1 MKKTALIMAAMLSA
15 AVSCTKEQIHEEKSD
30 KPEIEAPGESKGSI
44 PMEFTAVSD
53 LTRTSIGE
61 LNGGKRE
68 ISWVKDDEIKIIYN
82 NKSTTAKAETTGAS
96 TIFKANVDEAPA
108 YYAVYPSSAATVAED
123 GSWKV
128 AIPAKQDVSGGF
140 GSAHYAAAVAKD
152 GNLAFR
158 NLCGWLRF
166 TIADQRI
173 KSVLIRGNGEQFLAG
188 NLAVTFDE
196 EGNIASK
203 TVSNGNSRII
213 VNVNGAGE
221 YYVAVLPDVN
231 LENGVGFRFYTSNE
245 IVSENAIETGVFSS
259 KALSVEQGK
268 IVNLGGL
275 DSRIVTDW
283 WISPSG
289 TGEGKSADSP
299 AAGVEFLR
307 AKLAQD
313 VTSDKTR
320 NGLAKGYGCMGI
332 TIHAAAGEY
341 DFAGQE
347 INITWPGHTSSVGT
361 TILGAEGTIFKNTG
375 SSRFFKIGKSVD
387 LKFENITFDGG
398 NAGTE
403 NGGAI
408 WQNDATAILAFKNC
422 AFKNN
427 KANNGG
433 AIYMAGSNMTSESTS
448 FSDNTATT
456 AAGAVG
462 IAGTAE
468 LVSFTDCDFTSNT
481 AGKHGGALQ
490 NWGGEKTRL
499 TVTGGTFS
507 NNKTTDGS
515 VGGGAAITFRGEKPS
530 ITIIDGVVFSGNSA
544 GCQGGAVRVN
554 TVNDISIK
562 NSVISDNKALKGAG
576 LYVGGAASVKIDKTQ
591 ISGNQ
596 SKTYAGGIYVGADA
610 DVFMNACSIF
620 DNSNTTTNPDARWG
634 AAIFVLS
641 EDANKNKIKANI
653 CLNNSSIADHTT
665 AATEKDTNIDM
676 QGGNLVFANS
686 TMIASTKAGML
697 RIHTTALS
705 GTFINSVIVNKNGK
719 SINYN
724 GPEGKL
730 TSKYVL
736 SGIKQNAYNPTAGI
750 DKAGLTYANL
760 GSPVFDAADHIYK
773 WNGTMDVEYPSA
785 PSTDVVGG
793 LIKTANESFYNW
805 LLSVAALDVDQLG
818 NSRSVNRQG
827 AYCGN

>member
-289 TGEGKSADSP
+289 TGDGKSADSP

-347 INITWPGHTSSVGT
+347 INVTWPGHTSSVGT

-427 KANNGG
+427 KATNGG
-433 AIYMAGSNMTSESTS
+433 AVYMAGSNMTAEITS

-490 NWGGEKTRL
+490 NCGGEKTRL
-499 TVTGGTFS
+499 TVTRGTFS

-515 VGGGAAITFRGEKPS
+515 GGGGAAITFRGDKPS

-544 GCQGGAVRVN
+544 GYQGGAVRVN

-562 NSVISDNKALKGAG
+562 NSVISDNKALDGAG

-591 ISGNQ
+591 IRGNQ

-620 DNSNTTTNPDARWG
+620 GNSNTTANAGARWG
-634 AAIFVLS
+634 AAIFVHS
-641 EDANKNKIKANI
+641 VAKANI

-665 AATEKDTNIDM
+665 AATGNDTNIDM

-686 TMIASTKAGML
+686 TMIASTTAGML
-697 RIHTTALS
+697 RIHTSALS

-724 GPEGKL
+724 GPTGKL

-760 GSPVFDAADHIYK
+760 GSPAFDAADHIYK

-785 PSTDVVGG
+785 PTKDVVSG
-793 LIKTANESFYNW
+793 LIETANESFYNW
-805 LLSVAALDVDQLG
+805 LLSVEALDVDQLG
-818 NSRSVNRQG
+818 NSRAVNRQG

>member
-108 YYAVYPSSAATVAED
+108 YYAVYPSSAATVTED

-289 TGEGKSADSP
+289 TGDGKSADSP

-347 INITWPGHTSSVGT
+347 INVTWPGHTSSVGT

-490 NWGGEKTRL
+490 NYGGEKTRL

-530 ITIIDGVVFSGNSA
+530 ITIIDGVTFSGNSA

-562 NSVISDNKALKGAG
+562 NSVISDNKALDGAG

-686 TMIASTKAGML
+686 TMIASTTAGML
-697 RIHTTALS
+697 RIHTSALS

-736 SGIKQNAYNPTAGI
+736 SGIKQNKYNPTAGI

-760 GSPVFDAADHIYK
+760 GSPAFDAADHVYK

-785 PSTDVVGG
+785 PTTDVVNG
-793 LIKTANESFYNW
+793 LIETANKSFYDW

-818 NSRSVNRQG
+818 NSRAVNRQG

>member
-166 TIADQRI
+166 TIADPSI

-289 TGEGKSADSP
+289 TGDGKSADSP

-347 INITWPGHTSSVGT
+347 INVTWPGHTSSVGT

-490 NWGGEKTRL
+490 NYGGEKTRL

-530 ITIIDGVVFSGNSA
+530 ITIIDGVTFSGNSA

-562 NSVISDNKALKGAG
+562 NSVISDNKALDGAG

-686 TMIASTKAGML
+686 TMIASTTAGML
-697 RIHTTALS
+697 RIHTSALS

-736 SGIKQNAYNPTAGI
+736 SGIKQNKYNPTAGI

-760 GSPVFDAADHIYK
+760 GSPAFDAADHVYK
-773 WNGTMDVEYPSA
+773 WNGTMNVEYPSA
-785 PSTDVVGG
+785 PTTDVVNG
-793 LIKTANESFYNW
+793 LIETANKSFYDW

-818 NSRSVNRQG
+818 NSRAVNRQG

>member
-158 NLCGWLRF
+158 NICGWLRF
-166 TIADQRI
+166 TIADPSI

-289 TGEGKSADSP
+289 TGDGKSADSP

-490 NWGGEKTRL
+490 NYGGEKTRL

-530 ITIIDGVVFSGNSA
+530 ITIIDGVTFSGNSA

-562 NSVISDNKALKGAG
+562 NSVISDNKALDGAG

-686 TMIASTKAGML
+686 TMIASTTAGML
-697 RIHTTALS
+697 RIHTSALS

-736 SGIKQNAYNPTAGI
+736 SGIKQNKYNPTAGI

-760 GSPVFDAADHIYK
+760 GSPAFDAADHVYK
-773 WNGTMDVEYPSA
+773 WNGTMNVEYPSA
-785 PSTDVVGG
+785 PTTDVVSG
-793 LIKTANESFYNW
+793 LIETANKSFYDW

-818 NSRSVNRQG
+818 NSRAVNRQG

>member
-1 MKKTALIMAAMLSA
+1 MKKTALIMAAILSA

-289 TGEGKSADSP
+289 TGDGKSADSP

-347 INITWPGHTSSVGT
+347 INVTWPGHTSSVGT

-427 KANNGG
+427 KATNGG
-433 AIYMAGSNMTSESTS
+433 AVYMAGSNMTAEITS

-490 NWGGEKTRL
+490 NCGGEKTRL
-499 TVTGGTFS
+499 TVTRGTFS

-515 VGGGAAITFRGEKPS
+515 GGGGAAITFRGDKPS

-544 GCQGGAVRVN
+544 GYQGGAVRVN

-562 NSVISDNKALKGAG
+562 NSVISDNKALDGAG

-591 ISGNQ
+591 IRGNQ

-620 DNSNTTTNPDARWG
+620 GNSNTTANAGARWG
-634 AAIFVLS
+634 AAIFVHS
-641 EDANKNKIKANI
+641 VAKANI

-665 AATEKDTNIDM
+665 AATGNDTNIDM

-686 TMIASTKAGML
+686 TMIASTTAGML
-697 RIHTTALS
+697 RIHTSALS

-724 GPEGKL
+724 GPTGKL

-760 GSPVFDAADHIYK
+760 GSPAFDAADHIYK

-785 PSTDVVGG
+785 PTKDVVSG
-793 LIKTANESFYNW
+793 LIETANESFYNW
-805 LLSVAALDVDQLG
+805 LLSVEALDVDQLG
-818 NSRSVNRQG
+818 NSRAVNRQG

>member
-108 YYAVYPSSAATVAED
+108 YYAVYPSSAATVTED

-289 TGEGKSADSP
+289 TGDGKSADSP

-398 NAGTE
+398 NAGNE

-408 WQNDATAILAFKNC
+408 WQNDGTAILAFKNC

-427 KANNGG
+427 NANNGG
-433 AIYMAGSNMTSESTS
+433 AIYMAGSNMTAENTS

-490 NWGGEKTRL
+490 NHGGEKTRL

-562 NSVISDNKALKGAG
+562 NSVISDNKALDGAG

-705 GTFINSVIVNKNGK
+705 GTFINSVIVNKNGN

-724 GPEGKL
+724 GPTGKL

-736 SGIKQNAYNPTAGI
+736 SGNKQNAYNPTADI

-760 GSPVFDAADHIYK
+760 GSPAFDAADHVYK

-785 PSTDVVGG
+785 PTKDVVGG
-793 LIKTANESFYNW
+793 LIKTANESFYDW
-805 LLSVAALDVDQLG
+805 LLSVEALDVDQLG
-818 NSRSVNRQG
+818 NSRAVNRQG

>member
-158 NLCGWLRF
+158 NICGWLRF
-166 TIADQRI
+166 TIADPSI

-289 TGEGKSADSP
+289 TGDGKSADSP

-347 INITWPGHTSSVGT
+347 INVTWPGHTSSVGT

-490 NWGGEKTRL
+490 NYGGEKTRL

-530 ITIIDGVVFSGNSA
+530 ITIIDGVTFSGNSA

-562 NSVISDNKALKGAG
+562 NSVISDNKALDGAG

-686 TMIASTKAGML
+686 TMIASTTAGML
-697 RIHTTALS
+697 RIHTSALS

-736 SGIKQNAYNPTAGI
+736 SGIKQNKYNPTAGI

-773 WNGTMDVEYPSA
+773 WNGTMNVEYPSA
-785 PSTDVVGG
+785 PTTDVVNG
-793 LIKTANESFYNW
+793 LIETANKSFYDW

-818 NSRSVNRQG
+818 NSRAVNRQG

>member
-166 TIADQRI
+166 TITDQRI

-289 TGEGKSADSP
+289 TGDGKSADSP

-427 KANNGG
+427 NATNGG
-433 AIYMAGSNMTSESTS
+433 AIYMAGSNMTAENTS
-448 FSDNTATT
+448 FSDNTATI

-481 AGKHGGALQ
+481 AEKHGGALQ
-490 NWGGEKTRL
+490 NCGGEKTRL
-499 TVTGGTFS
+499 TVTRGAFS
-507 NNKTTDGS
+507 SNKTTNGT
-515 VGGGAAITFRGEKPS
+515 GGGGGAITFRGDKPS
-530 ITIIDGVVFSGNSA
+530 ITIIDGVTFSGNSA

-554 TVNDISIK
+554 TVNDISIM
-562 NSVISDNKALKGAG
+562 NSVISGNKALDGAG

-620 DNSNTTTNPDARWG
+620 GNSNTTTTAGARWG

-641 EDANKNKIKANI
+641 ENANKNKIKANI

-665 AATEKDTNIDM
+665 AATGNDTNIDM

-686 TMIASTKAGML
+686 TMIASTTAGML

-724 GPEGKL
+724 GPTGKL

-785 PSTDVVGG
+785 PTKDVVGG
-793 LIKTANESFYNW
+793 LVKTANESFYNW

>member
-108 YYAVYPSSAATVAED
+108 YYAVYPSSAATVTED

-289 TGEGKSADSP
+289 TGDGKSADSP

-490 NWGGEKTRL
+490 NHGGEKTRL
-499 TVTGGTFS
+499 TVTRGTFS

-515 VGGGAAITFRGEKPS
+515 VGGGAAITFRGDKPS

-562 NSVISDNKALKGAG
+562 NSVISDNKALDGAG

-760 GSPVFDAADHIYK
+760 GSPAFDAADHVYK

-785 PSTDVVGG
+785 PTTDVVSG

-805 LLSVAALDVDQLG
+805 LLSVEALDVDQLG

>member
-108 YYAVYPSSAATVAED
+108 YYAVYPSSAATVTED

-289 TGEGKSADSP
+289 TGDGKSADSP

-490 NWGGEKTRL
+490 NYGGEKTRL

-530 ITIIDGVVFSGNSA
+530 ITIIDGVTFSGNSA

-562 NSVISDNKALKGAG
+562 NSVISDNKALNGAG

-620 DNSNTTTNPDARWG
+620 DNSNTTTTAGVRWG
-634 AAIFVLS
+634 AAIFVQS
-641 EDANKNKIKANI
+641 SVKANI

-665 AATEKDTNIDM
+665 AETGNDTNIDM

-686 TMIASTKAGML
+686 TMIASTTAGML
-697 RIHTTALS
+697 RIHTSALS

-736 SGIKQNAYNPTAGI
+736 SGIKQNKYNPTAGI

-760 GSPVFDAADHIYK
+760 GSPAFDAADHVYK
-773 WNGTMDVEYPSA
+773 WNGTMNVEYPSA
-785 PSTDVVGG
+785 PTTDVVNG
-793 LIKTANESFYNW
+793 LIETANKSFYDW

-818 NSRSVNRQG
+818 NSRAVNRQG

>member
-1 MKKTALIMAAMLSA
+1 MKKTALIMAAMLYA

-30 KPEIEAPGESKGSI
+30 KPEIEAPGESEGTI

-53 LTRTSIGE
+53 LTKTSIGE

-96 TIFKANVDEAPA
+96 TIFKANVDKAPA

-158 NLCGWLRF
+158 NLCGWLKF

-289 TGEGKSADSP
+289 TGDGKSADSP

-408 WQNDATAILAFKNC
+408 LQNDATAILAFKNC
-422 AFKNN
+422 AFNNN
-427 KANNGG
+427 KATNGG
-433 AIYMAGSNMTSESTS
+433 AVYMAGSNMTAENTS

-490 NWGGEKTRL
+490 NCGGEKTRL
-499 TVTGGTFS
+499 TVTRGTFS
-507 NNKTTDGS
+507 SNKTTDGS
-515 VGGGAAITFRGEKPS
+515 GGGGGAITFRGDKPS

-554 TVNDISIK
+554 TVNDISIM
-562 NSVISDNKALKGAG
+562 NSVISGNKALDGAG

-620 DNSNTTTNPDARWG
+620 GNSNTTTTAGARWG
-634 AAIFVLS
+634 AAIFVKS
-641 EDANKNKIKANI
+641 AVKANI

-665 AATEKDTNIDM
+665 AATGSDTNIDM

-686 TMIASTKAGML
+686 TMIASTTAGML
-697 RIHTTALS
+697 RIHNTALS
-705 GTFINSVIVNKNGK
+705 GTFINSVIVNKEGK

-724 GPEGKL
+724 GPTGKL

-750 DKAGLTYANL
+750 DKDGLTYANL

-785 PSTDVVGG
+785 PTTDVVSG

-818 NSRSVNRQG
+818 NSRAVNRQG

>member
-96 TIFKANVDEAPA
+96 TIFKANVDEASA

-140 GSAHYAAAVAKD
+140 GFAHYAAAVAKD

-259 KALSVEQGK
+259 KALSVAQGK

-289 TGEGKSADSP
+289 TGDGKSADSP

-347 INITWPGHTSSVGT
+347 INVTWPGHTSSVGT

-398 NAGTE
+398 NAGNE

-408 WQNDATAILAFKNC
+408 WQNDGTAILTFKNC

-427 KANNGG
+427 NATNGG
-433 AIYMAGSNMTSESTS
+433 AVYMAGSNMTAENTS

-490 NWGGEKTRL
+490 NCGGEKTRL
-499 TVTGGTFS
+499 TVTRGTFS
-507 NNKTTDGS
+507 SNKTTDGS
-515 VGGGAAITFRGEKPS
+515 GGGGAAITFRGDKPS

-562 NSVISDNKALKGAG
+562 NSVISDNKALDGAG

-591 ISGNQ
+591 IRGNQ

-620 DNSNTTTNPDARWG
+620 DNSNTTTTAGARWG
-634 AAIFVLS
+634 AAIFVHS
-641 EDANKNKIKANI
+641 VAKANI
-653 CLNNSSIADHTT
+653 CLNNSSIADHIT
-665 AATEKDTNIDM
+665 AATGSDTNIDM

-686 TMIASTKAGML
+686 TMIASTTAGML

-705 GTFINSVIVNKNGK
+705 GTFINSVIVNKDGK

-724 GPEGKL
+724 GPTGKL

-736 SGIKQNAYNPTAGI
+736 SGIKQNAYNPTADI

-760 GSPVFDAADHIYK
+760 GSPAFDAADHVYK

-785 PSTDVVGG
+785 PTTDVVGG
-793 LIKTANESFYNW
+793 LIETANKSFYDW

-818 NSRSVNRQG
+818 NSRAVNRQG

>member
-108 YYAVYPSSAATVAED
+108 YYAVYPSSAATVTED

-158 NLCGWLRF
+158 NICGWLRF
-166 TIADQRI
+166 TIADPSI

-289 TGEGKSADSP
+289 TGDGKSADSP

-347 INITWPGHTSSVGT
+347 INVTWPGHTSSVGT

-490 NWGGEKTRL
+490 NYGGEKTRL

-507 NNKTTDGS
+507 NNKTTNGS

-530 ITIIDGVVFSGNSA
+530 ITIIDGVTFSGNSA

-562 NSVISDNKALKGAG
+562 NSVISDNKALDGAG

-620 DNSNTTTNPDARWG
+620 DNSNTTTTAGVRWG
-634 AAIFVLS
+634 AAIFVQS
-641 EDANKNKIKANI
+641 SVKANI

-665 AATEKDTNIDM
+665 AETGNDTNIDM

-686 TMIASTKAGML
+686 TMIASTTAGML
-697 RIHTTALS
+697 RIHTSALS

-793 LIKTANESFYNW
+793 LIRTANESFYNW

-818 NSRSVNRQG
+818 NSRAVNRQG

>member
-158 NLCGWLRF
+158 NICGWLRF
-166 TIADQRI
+166 TIADPSI

-259 KALSVEQGK
+259 KALSVERGK

-289 TGEGKSADSP
+289 TGDGKSADSP

-347 INITWPGHTSSVGT
+347 INVTWPGHTSSVGT

-427 KANNGG
+427 NATNGG
-433 AIYMAGSNMTSESTS
+433 AIYMAGSNMTAENTS

-481 AGKHGGALQ
+481 AEKHGGALQ
-490 NWGGEKTRL
+490 NCGGEKTRL
-499 TVTGGTFS
+499 TVTRGAFS
-507 NNKTTDGS
+507 SNKTTNGT
-515 VGGGAAITFRGEKPS
+515 GGGGGAITFRGDKPS
-530 ITIIDGVVFSGNSA
+530 ITIIDGVTFSGNSA

-554 TVNDISIK
+554 TVNDISIM
-562 NSVISDNKALKGAG
+562 NSVISGNKALGGAG

-596 SKTYAGGIYVGADA
+596 SKTYAGGIYVDA

-620 DNSNTTTNPDARWG
+620 DNSNTTTTPGVRWG
-634 AAIFVLS
+634 AAIFVQS
-641 EDANKNKIKANI
+641 GVKANI

-686 TMIASTKAGML
+686 TMIASTTAGML
-697 RIHTTALS
+697 RIHTSALS

-736 SGIKQNAYNPTAGI
+736 SGIKQNKYNPTAGI

-760 GSPVFDAADHIYK
+760 GSPAFDAADHVYK
-773 WNGTMDVEYPSA
+773 WNGTMNVEYPSA
-785 PSTDVVGG
+785 PTTDVVNG
-793 LIKTANESFYNW
+793 LIETANKSFYDW

-818 NSRSVNRQG
+818 NSRAVNRQG

>member
-96 TIFKANVDEAPA
+96 TIFKANVDEASA

-259 KALSVEQGK
+259 KALSVAQGK

-289 TGEGKSADSP
+289 TGDGKSADSP

-320 NGLAKGYGCMGI
+320 KGLAKGYGCMGI

-403 NGGAI
+403 DGGAI

-427 KANNGG
+427 NATNGG
-433 AIYMAGSNMTSESTS
+433 AIYMAGSNMTAENTS

-490 NWGGEKTRL
+490 NCGGGKTRL
-499 TVTGGTFS
+499 TVTRGAFS
-507 NNKTTDGS
+507 SNKTTNGT
-515 VGGGAAITFRGEKPS
+515 GGGGGAITFRGEKPS

-760 GSPVFDAADHIYK
+760 GSPAFDAADHIYK

-793 LIKTANESFYNW
+793 LIRTANESFYDW

-818 NSRSVNRQG
+818 NSRAVNRQG

>member
-53 LTRTSIGE
+53 LTRTSIGD
-61 LNGGKRE
+61 LNGGMRE

-96 TIFKANVDEAPA
+96 TIFKANVDKASA

-289 TGEGKSADSP
+289 TGDGKSADSP

-320 NGLAKGYGCMGI
+320 KGLAKGYGCMGI

-433 AIYMAGSNMTSESTS
+433 AIYMAGSNMTSENTS

-481 AGKHGGALQ
+481 AEKHGGALQ
-490 NWGGEKTRL
+490 NCGGEKTRL
-499 TVTGGTFS
+499 TVTRGAFS
-507 NNKTTDGS
+507 SNKTTNGT
-515 VGGGAAITFRGEKPS
+515 GGGGGAITFRGDKPS
-530 ITIIDGVVFSGNSA
+530 ITIIDGVTFSGNSA
-544 GCQGGAVRVN
+544 GFQGGAVRVN
-554 TVNDISIK
+554 TVNDISIM
-562 NSVISDNKALKGAG
+562 NSVISDNKALDGAG

-620 DNSNTTTNPDARWG
+620 GNSNTTTTAGARWG

-641 EDANKNKIKANI
+641 ENANKNKIKANI

-665 AATEKDTNIDM
+665 AETGNDTNIDM

-686 TMIASTKAGML
+686 TMIASTTAGML
-697 RIHTTALS
+697 RIHTNALS

-724 GPEGKL
+724 GPTGKL

>member
-289 TGEGKSADSP
+289 TGDGKSADSP

-347 INITWPGHTSSVGT
+347 INVTWPGHTSSVGT

-408 WQNDATAILAFKNC
+408 WQNDTTAILAFKNC

-427 KANNGG
+427 KATTGG
-433 AIYMAGSNMTSESTS
+433 AVYMAGKNMTAENTS

-490 NWGGEKTRL
+490 NYGGEKTRL
-499 TVTGGTFS
+499 TVTRGTFS
-507 NNKTTDGS
+507 SNKTTDGS
-515 VGGGAAITFRGEKPS
+515 VGGGAAITFRGDKPS

-620 DNSNTTTNPDARWG
+620 GNSNTTTTAKLRWG
-634 AAIFVLS
+634 AAIFVQS
-641 EDANKNKIKANI
+641 VAKANI

-665 AATEKDTNIDM
+665 AAAGSDTNIDM

-686 TMIASTKAGML
+686 TMIASTTAGML
-697 RIHTTALS
+697 RIHDTALS

-760 GSPVFDAADHIYK
+760 GSPAFDAADHVYK

-785 PSTDVVGG
+785 PTTDVVGG

-805 LLSVAALDVDQLG
+805 LLSVEALDVDQLG
-818 NSRSVNRQG
+818 NSRAVNRQG

>member
-108 YYAVYPSSAATVAED
+108 YYAVYPSSAATVTED

-289 TGEGKSADSP
+289 TGDGKSADSP

-481 AGKHGGALQ
+481 AEKHGGALQ
-490 NWGGEKTRL
+490 NCGGEKTRL
-499 TVTGGTFS
+499 TVTRGAFS
-507 NNKTTDGS
+507 SNKTTNGT
-515 VGGGAAITFRGEKPS
+515 GGGGGAITFRGDKPS
-530 ITIIDGVVFSGNSA
+530 ITIIDGVTFSGNSA

-562 NSVISDNKALKGAG
+562 NSVISDNKALDGAG

-620 DNSNTTTNPDARWG
+620 DNSNTTTTAGVRWG
-634 AAIFVLS
+634 AAIFVQS
-641 EDANKNKIKANI
+641 SVKANI

-665 AATEKDTNIDM
+665 AETGNDTNIDM

-686 TMIASTKAGML
+686 TMIASTTAGML
-697 RIHTTALS
+697 RIHTSALS

-736 SGIKQNAYNPTAGI
+736 SGIKQNKYNPTAGI

-760 GSPVFDAADHIYK
+760 GSPAFDAADHVYK
-773 WNGTMDVEYPSA
+773 WNGTMNVEYPSA
-785 PSTDVVGG
+785 PTTDVVNG
-793 LIKTANESFYNW
+793 LIETANKSFYDW

-818 NSRSVNRQG
+818 NSRAVNRQG

>member
-166 TIADQRI
+166 TITDQRI

-289 TGEGKSADSP
+289 TGDGKSADSP

-427 KANNGG
+427 NATNGG
-433 AIYMAGSNMTSESTS
+433 AIYMAGSNMTAENTS
-448 FSDNTATT
+448 FSGNTATI

-481 AGKHGGALQ
+481 AEKHGGALQ
-490 NWGGEKTRL
+490 NCGGEKTRL
-499 TVTGGTFS
+499 TVTRGAFS
-507 NNKTTDGS
+507 SNKTTNGT
-515 VGGGAAITFRGEKPS
+515 GGGGGAITFRGDKPS
-530 ITIIDGVVFSGNSA
+530 ITIIDGVTFSGNSA
-544 GCQGGAVRVN
+544 GFQGGAVRVN
-554 TVNDISIK
+554 TVNDISIM
-562 NSVISDNKALKGAG
+562 NSV
-576 LYVGGAASVKIDKTQ
+576 

-620 DNSNTTTNPDARWG
+620 DNSNTTTTPGVRWG
-634 AAIFVLS
+634 AAIFVQS
-641 EDANKNKIKANI
+641 GVKANI

-665 AATEKDTNIDM
+665 AATGNDTNIDM

-686 TMIASTKAGML
+686 TMIASTTAGML

-705 GTFINSVIVNKNGK
+705 GTFINSVIVNKNGR

-724 GPEGKL
+724 GPTGKL

-793 LIKTANESFYNW
+793 LIRTANESFYNW

>member
-82 NKSTTAKAETTGAS
+82 NKSTTAKAERTGAS

-166 TIADQRI
+166 TIADPSI

-289 TGEGKSADSP
+289 TGDGKSADSP

-347 INITWPGHTSSVGT
+347 INVTWPGHTSSVGT

-490 NWGGEKTRL
+490 NYGGEKTRL

-515 VGGGAAITFRGEKPS
+515 VGGGAAITFRGDKPS

-562 NSVISDNKALKGAG
+562 NSVISDNKALDGAG

-686 TMIASTKAGML
+686 TMIASTTAGML

-736 SGIKQNAYNPTAGI
+736 SGIKQNKYNPTAGI

-760 GSPVFDAADHIYK
+760 GSPAFDAADHVYK
-773 WNGTMDVEYPSA
+773 WNGTMNVEYPSA
-785 PSTDVVGG
+785 PTTDVVNG
-793 LIKTANESFYNW
+793 LIETANKSFYDW

-818 NSRSVNRQG
+818 NSRAVNRQG

>member
-158 NLCGWLRF
+158 NICGWLRF
-166 TIADQRI
+166 TIADPSI

-289 TGEGKSADSP
+289 TGDGKSADSP

-347 INITWPGHTSSVGT
+347 INVTWPGHTSSVGT

-427 KANNGG
+427 NANNGG
-433 AIYMAGSNMTSESTS
+433 AIYMAGSNMTAENTS

-490 NWGGEKTRL
+490 NHGGEKTRL

-530 ITIIDGVVFSGNSA
+530 ITIIDGVTFSGNSA

-554 TVNDISIK
+554 TVNDISIM
-562 NSVISDNKALKGAG
+562 NSVISGNKALDGAG

-620 DNSNTTTNPDARWG
+620 DNSNTTTTPGVRWG
-634 AAIFVLS
+634 AAIFVQS
-641 EDANKNKIKANI
+641 VVKANI

-665 AATEKDTNIDM
+665 AATGNDTNIDM

-686 TMIASTKAGML
+686 TMIASTTAGML
-697 RIHTTALS
+697 RIHTSALS

-736 SGIKQNAYNPTAGI
+736 SGIKQNKYNPTAGI

-760 GSPVFDAADHIYK
+760 GSPAFDAADHIYK
-773 WNGTMDVEYPSA
+773 WNGTMNVEYPSA
-785 PSTDVVGG
+785 PTTDVVNG
-793 LIKTANESFYNW
+793 LIETANKSFYDW

-818 NSRSVNRQG
+818 NSRAVNRQG

>member
-128 AIPAKQDVSGGF
+128 AIPAKQDVRGGF

-289 TGEGKSADSP
+289 TGDGKSADSP

-347 INITWPGHTSSVGT
+347 INVTWPGHTSSVGT

-427 KANNGG
+427 KATNGG
-433 AIYMAGSNMTSESTS
+433 AVYMAGSNMTAEITS

-490 NWGGEKTRL
+490 NCGGEKTRL
-499 TVTGGTFS
+499 TVTRGTFS

-515 VGGGAAITFRGEKPS
+515 GGGGAAITFRGDKPS

-544 GCQGGAVRVN
+544 GYQGGAVRVN

-562 NSVISDNKALKGAG
+562 NSVISDNKALDGAG

-591 ISGNQ
+591 IRGNQ

-620 DNSNTTTNPDARWG
+620 GNSNTTANAGARWG
-634 AAIFVLS
+634 AAIFVHS
-641 EDANKNKIKANI
+641 VAKANI

-665 AATEKDTNIDM
+665 AATGNDTNIDM

-686 TMIASTKAGML
+686 TMIASTTAGML
-697 RIHTTALS
+697 RIHTSALS

-724 GPEGKL
+724 GPTGKL

-760 GSPVFDAADHIYK
+760 GSPAFDAADHIYK

-785 PSTDVVGG
+785 PTKDVVSG
-793 LIKTANESFYNW
+793 LIETANESFYNW
-805 LLSVAALDVDQLG
+805 LLSVEALDVDQLG
-818 NSRSVNRQG
+818 NSRAVNRQG

>member
-30 KPEIEAPGESKGSI
+30 KPEIEAPGESEGSI

-289 TGEGKSADSP
+289 TGDGKSADSP

-347 INITWPGHTSSVGT
+347 INVTWPGHTSSVGT

-408 WQNDATAILAFKNC
+408 WQNDTTAILAFKNC

-427 KANNGG
+427 KATTGG
-433 AIYMAGSNMTSESTS
+433 AVYMAGKNMTAENTS

-490 NWGGEKTRL
+490 NYGGEKTRL

-507 NNKTTDGS
+507 SNKTTDGS
-515 VGGGAAITFRGEKPS
+515 VGGGAAITFRGDKPS

-620 DNSNTTTNPDARWG
+620 GNSNTTTTAKLRWG
-634 AAIFVLS
+634 AAIFVQS
-641 EDANKNKIKANI
+641 VAKANI

-665 AATEKDTNIDM
+665 AAAGSDTNIDM

-686 TMIASTKAGML
+686 TMIASTTAGML
-697 RIHTTALS
+697 RIHDTALS

-760 GSPVFDAADHIYK
+760 GSPAFDAADHIYK
-773 WNGTMDVEYPSA
+773 WNGTMNVEYPSA
-785 PSTDVVGG
+785 PTTDVVSG
-793 LIKTANESFYNW
+793 LIETANKSFYDW
-805 LLSVAALDVDQLG
+805 LLSVEALDVDQLG
-818 NSRSVNRQG
+818 NSRAVNRQG

>member
-166 TIADQRI
+166 TIADPSI

-289 TGEGKSADSP
+289 TGDGKSADSP

-490 NWGGEKTRL
+490 NHGGEKTRL
-499 TVTGGTFS
+499 TVTRGTFS

-515 VGGGAAITFRGEKPS
+515 VGGGAAITFRGDKPS

-562 NSVISDNKALKGAG
+562 NSVISDNKALDGAG

-760 GSPVFDAADHIYK
+760 GSPAFDAADHVYK

-785 PSTDVVGG
+785 PTTDVVSG
-793 LIKTANESFYNW
+793 LIETANESFYNW
-805 LLSVAALDVDQLG
+805 LLSVEALDVDQLG

>member
-15 AVSCTKEQIHEEKSD
+15 AVSCTKVQIHEEKSD

-289 TGEGKSADSP
+289 TGDGKSADSP

-332 TIHAAAGEY
+332 TIHATAGEY

-347 INITWPGHTSSVGT
+347 INVTWPGHTSSVGT

-427 KANNGG
+427 NATNGG
-433 AIYMAGSNMTSESTS
+433 AVYMAGSNMTAENTS

-481 AGKHGGALQ
+481 AGQHGGALQ
-490 NWGGEKTRL
+490 NHGGEKTRL
-499 TVTGGTFS
+499 TVTRGAFS
-507 NNKTTDGS
+507 SNKTTDGS
-515 VGGGAAITFRGEKPS
+515 VGGGGAITFRGDKPS

-544 GCQGGAVRVN
+544 GRQGGAVRVN
-554 TVNDISIK
+554 TVNDISIM
-562 NSVISDNKALKGAG
+562 NSVISGNKALDGAG

-620 DNSNTTTNPDARWG
+620 DNSNTTTTAGARWG
-634 AAIFVLS
+634 AAIFVHS
-641 EDANKNKIKANI
+641 VAKANI
-653 CLNNSSIADHTT
+653 CLNNSSIADHIT
-665 AATEKDTNIDM
+665 AATGSDTNIDM

-686 TMIASTKAGML
+686 TMIASTTAGML

-724 GPEGKL
+724 GPTGKL

-736 SGIKQNAYNPTAGI
+736 SGIKQNAYNPTADI

-760 GSPVFDAADHIYK
+760 GSPAFDAADHVYK

-785 PSTDVVGG
+785 PTTDVVGG
-793 LIKTANESFYNW
+793 LIETANKSFYDW
-805 LLSVAALDVDQLG
+805 LLSVAALDVDQLD
-818 NSRSVNRQG
+818 NSRAVNRQG

>member
-158 NLCGWLRF
+158 NICGWLRF
-166 TIADQRI
+166 TIADPSI

-289 TGEGKSADSP
+289 TGDGKSADSP

-347 INITWPGHTSSVGT
+347 INVTWPGHTSSVGT

-490 NWGGEKTRL
+490 NYGGEKTRL

-530 ITIIDGVVFSGNSA
+530 ITIIDGVTFSGNSA

-562 NSVISDNKALKGAG
+562 NSVISDNKALDGAG

-620 DNSNTTTNPDARWG
+620 DNSNTTTTAGVRWG
-634 AAIFVLS
+634 AAIFVQS
-641 EDANKNKIKANI
+641 SVKANI

-665 AATEKDTNIDM
+665 AETGNDTNIDM

-686 TMIASTKAGML
+686 TMIASTTAGML
-697 RIHTTALS
+697 RIHTSALS

-736 SGIKQNAYNPTAGI
+736 SGIKQNKYNPTAGI

-760 GSPVFDAADHIYK
+760 GSPAFDAADHVYK
-773 WNGTMDVEYPSA
+773 WNGTMNVEYPSA
-785 PSTDVVGG
+785 PTTDVVNG
-793 LIKTANESFYNW
+793 LIETANKSFYDW

-818 NSRSVNRQG
+818 NSRAVNRQG

>member
-375 SSRFFKIGKSVD
+375 SSRFFKIGESVD

-490 NWGGEKTRL
+490 NCGGEKTRL

-507 NNKTTDGS
+507 SNKTTDGS
-515 VGGGAAITFRGEKPS
+515 GGGGAAITFRGDKPS

-562 NSVISDNKALKGAG
+562 NSVISDNKALDGAG

-591 ISGNQ
+591 IRGNQ

-620 DNSNTTTNPDARWG
+620 GNSNTTATAGARWG
-634 AAIFVLS
+634 AAIFVHS
-641 EDANKNKIKANI
+641 VAKANI
-653 CLNNSSIADHTT
+653 CLNNSSIADHIT
-665 AATEKDTNIDM
+665 AATGSDTNIDM

-686 TMIASTKAGML
+686 TMIASTTAGML

-705 GTFINSVIVNKNGK
+705 GTFINSVIVNKDGK

-724 GPEGKL
+724 GPTGKL

-736 SGIKQNAYNPTAGI
+736 SGIKQNAYNPTADI

-760 GSPVFDAADHIYK
+760 GSPAFDAADHVYK

-785 PSTDVVGG
+785 PTTDVVGG
-793 LIKTANESFYNW
+793 LIETANKSFYDW

-818 NSRSVNRQG
+818 NSRAVNRQG

>member
-158 NLCGWLRF
+158 NICGWLRF
-166 TIADQRI
+166 TIADPSI

-289 TGEGKSADSP
+289 TGDGKSADSP

-347 INITWPGHTSSVGT
+347 INVTWPGHTSSVGT

-490 NWGGEKTRL
+490 NYGGEKTRL

-530 ITIIDGVVFSGNSA
+530 ITIIDGVTFSGNSA

-562 NSVISDNKALKGAG
+562 NSVISDNKALDGAG

-620 DNSNTTTNPDARWG
+620 DNSNTTTTAGVRWG
-634 AAIFVLS
+634 AAIFVQS
-641 EDANKNKIKANI
+641 SVKANI

-665 AATEKDTNIDM
+665 AETGKDTNIDM

-686 TMIASTKAGML
+686 TMIASTTAGML
-697 RIHTTALS
+697 RIHTSALS

-736 SGIKQNAYNPTAGI
+736 SGIKQNKYNPTAGI

-760 GSPVFDAADHIYK
+760 GSPAFDAADHIYK
-773 WNGTMDVEYPSA
+773 WNGTMNVEYPSA
-785 PSTDVVGG
+785 PTTDVVNG
-793 LIKTANESFYNW
+793 LIETANKSFYDW

-818 NSRSVNRQG
+818 NSRAVNRQG

>member
-53 LTRTSIGE
+53 LTRTSIGD
-61 LNGGKRE
+61 LNGGMRE

-289 TGEGKSADSP
+289 TGDGKSADSP

-320 NGLAKGYGCMGI
+320 KGLAKGYGCMGI

-433 AIYMAGSNMTSESTS
+433 AIYMAGSNMTSENTS

-481 AGKHGGALQ
+481 AEKHGGALQ
-490 NWGGEKTRL
+490 NCGGEKTRL
-499 TVTGGTFS
+499 TVTRGAFS
-507 NNKTTDGS
+507 SNKTTNGT
-515 VGGGAAITFRGEKPS
+515 GGGGGAITFRGDKPS
-530 ITIIDGVVFSGNSA
+530 ITIIDGVTFSGNSA
-544 GCQGGAVRVN
+544 GFQGGAVRVN
-554 TVNDISIK
+554 TVNDISIM
-562 NSVISDNKALKGAG
+562 NSVISDNKALDGAG
-576 LYVGGAASVKIDKTQ
+576 LHVGGAASVKIDKTQ

-620 DNSNTTTNPDARWG
+620 GNSNTTTTAGARWG

-641 EDANKNKIKANI
+641 ENANKNKIKANI

-665 AATEKDTNIDM
+665 AETGNDTNIDM

-686 TMIASTKAGML
+686 TMIASTTAGML
-697 RIHTTALS
+697 RIHTNALS

-724 GPEGKL
+724 GPTGKL

-793 LIKTANESFYNW
+793 LIRTANESFYNW

>member
-128 AIPAKQDVSGGF
+128 TIPAKQDVSGGF

-158 NLCGWLRF
+158 NICGWLRF
-166 TIADQRI
+166 TIADPSI

-289 TGEGKSADSP
+289 TGDGKSADSP

-433 AIYMAGSNMTSESTS
+433 AVYMAGSHMTSESTS

-490 NWGGEKTRL
+490 NYGGEKTRL

-530 ITIIDGVVFSGNSA
+530 ITIIDGVTFSGNSA

-562 NSVISDNKALKGAG
+562 NSVISDNKALYGAG

-620 DNSNTTTNPDARWG
+620 DNSNTTTTAEVRWG
-634 AAIFVLS
+634 AAIFV
-641 EDANKNKIKANI
+641 KPGVKANI

-665 AATEKDTNIDM
+665 AETGNDTNIDM

-686 TMIASTKAGML
+686 TMIASTTAGML
-697 RIHTTALS
+697 RIHTSALS

-736 SGIKQNAYNPTAGI
+736 SGIKQNKYNPTAGI

-760 GSPVFDAADHIYK
+760 GSPAFDAADHVYK
-773 WNGTMDVEYPSA
+773 WNGTMNVEYPSA
-785 PSTDVVGG
+785 PTTDVVNG
-793 LIKTANESFYNW
+793 LIETANKSFYDW

-818 NSRSVNRQG
+818 NSRAVNRQG

>member
-1 MKKTALIMAAMLSA
+1 MAAMLSA
-15 AVSCTKEQIHEEKSD
+15 AISCTKEQIHDEESD
-30 KPEIEAPGESKGSI
+30 KPEIEVPGESEGSI
-44 PMEFTAVSD
+44 LMEFTAVSD
-53 LTRTSIGE
+53 LTRTAIGE
-61 LNGGKRE
+61 LDGGKRE

-96 TIFKANVDEAPA
+96 TIFKANVDEASA

-123 GSWKV
+123 GTWKV

-140 GSAHYAAAVAKD
+140 GSAHYAAAVAKN
-152 GNLAFR
+152 GHLAFR

-166 TIADQRI
+166 TITDPTI

-196 EGNIASK
+196 DGNIDSK
-203 TVSNGNSRII
+203 TVSNGNSRVI

-231 LENGVGFRFYTSNE
+231 LENGVGFRFYTSND

-259 KALSVEQGK
+259 KALSVAQGK
-268 IVNLGGL
+268 IVNLGDL

-289 TGEGKSADSP
+289 AGDGKSAESP

-313 VTSDKTR
+313 VTSDKTK

-341 DFAGQE
+341 DFGGQE
-347 INITWPGHTSSVGT
+347 INITWPEHTSSVGT
-361 TILGAEGTIFKNTG
+361 TILGEEGTVFKNSG

-387 LKFENITFDGG
+387 LKFENVTFDGG
-398 NAGTE
+398 DAGTG

-408 WQNDATAILAFKNC
+408 WQNDGTAILSFKNC

-427 KANNGG
+427 KAANGG
-433 AIYMAGSNMTSESTS
+433 AVYMAGKNLTAESTS
-448 FSDNTATT
+448 FSDNSATT

-468 LVSFTDCDFTSNT
+468 IVSFTGCDFTSNT

-490 NWGGEKTRL
+490 NCGGVNTQL

-515 VGGGAAITFRGEKPS
+515 GGGGAAITFRGENPS
-530 ITIIDGVVFSGNSA
+530 KTIIDGVTFTGNSA
-544 GCQGGAVRVN
+544 GCQGGSVRVN
-554 TVNDISIK
+554 TPNDISIK
-562 NSVISDNKALKGAG
+562 NSVISGNKALDGAG
-576 LYVGGAASVKIDKTQ
+576 VYVGGAAILKIDKTQ
-591 ISGNQ
+591 ISDNQ

-620 DNSNTTTNPDARWG
+620 GNSNTTTTAGTRWG
-634 AAIFVLS
+634 AAIFVYS
-641 EDANKNKIKANI
+641 NIGANI
-653 CLNNSSIADHTT
+653 CLNNTSIADHST
-665 AATEKDTNIDM
+665 AATGSDTNIDM
-676 QGGNLVFANS
+676 QGGNLVFVNS
-686 TMIASTKAGML
+686 TMIASTTAGML
-697 RIHTTALS
+697 RIHISALS

-724 GPEGKL
+724 GPTGKL

-736 SGIKQNAYNPTAGI
+736 SGVKQNAYNPTADI
-750 DKAGLTYANL
+750 DKAGLKYANF
-760 GSPVFDAADHIYK
+760 GSPAFDAADHVYK

-785 PSTDVVGG
+785 PTADVVNG
-793 LIKTANESFYNW
+793 LIKTTNESFYNW
-805 LLSVAALDVDQLG
+805 LLSIEALNVDQLG
-818 NSRSVNRQG
+818 NSRAVNRQG

>member
-259 KALSVEQGK
+259 KALSVAQGK

-347 INITWPGHTSSVGT
+347 INVTWPGHTSSVGT

-530 ITIIDGVVFSGNSA
+530 ITIIDGVTFSGNSA

-760 GSPVFDAADHIYK
+760 GSPAFDAADHVYK
-773 WNGTMDVEYPSA
+773 WNGTMNVEYPSA
-785 PSTDVVGG
+785 PTTDVVSG
-793 LIKTANESFYNW
+793 LIETANKSFYDW

-818 NSRSVNRQG
+818 NSRAVNRQG

>member
-152 GNLAFR
+152 GKLAFR

-166 TIADQRI
+166 TIADPSI

-289 TGEGKSADSP
+289 TGDGKSADSP

-530 ITIIDGVVFSGNSA
+530 ITIIDGVTFSGNSA

-562 NSVISDNKALKGAG
+562 NSVISGNKALDGAG

-620 DNSNTTTNPDARWG
+620 DNSNTTTTAGARWG
-634 AAIFVLS
+634 AAIFVHS
-641 EDANKNKIKANI
+641 VAKANI
-653 CLNNSSIADHTT
+653 CLNNSSIADHIT
-665 AATEKDTNIDM
+665 AATGSDTNIDM

-686 TMIASTKAGML
+686 TMIASTTAGML

-705 GTFINSVIVNKNGK
+705 GTFINSVIVNKDGK

-724 GPEGKL
+724 GPTGKL

-736 SGIKQNAYNPTAGI
+736 SGIKQNAYNPTADI

-760 GSPVFDAADHIYK
+760 GSPAFDAADHVYK

-785 PSTDVVGG
+785 PTKDVVGG
-793 LIKTANESFYNW
+793 LIKTANESFYDW
-805 LLSVAALDVDQLG
+805 LLSVEALDVDQLG
-818 NSRSVNRQG
+818 NSRAVNRQG

>member
-1 MKKTALIMAAMLSA
+1 MAAMLFA

-30 KPEIEAPGESKGSI
+30 KPEIEAPGESEGTI

-53 LTRTSIGE
+53 LTKTSIGE
-61 LNGGKRE
+61 LDGGKRE

-96 TIFKANVDEAPA
+96 TIFKANVDKAPA

-289 TGEGKSADSP
+289 TGDGKSADSP

-347 INITWPGHTSSVGT
+347 INVTWPGHTSSVGT
-361 TILGAEGTIFKNTG
+361 TILGAEGTVFKNTG

-427 KANNGG
+427 KATNGG
-433 AIYMAGSNMTSESTS
+433 AVYMAGSNMTAENTS

-481 AGKHGGALQ
+481 AGQHGGALQ
-490 NWGGEKTRL
+490 NHGGEKTRL
-499 TVTGGTFS
+499 TVTRGAFS
-507 NNKTTDGS
+507 SNKTTDGS
-515 VGGGAAITFRGEKPS
+515 VGGGGAITFRGDKPS
-530 ITIIDGVVFSGNSA
+530 ITIIDGVVFSGNVA

-562 NSVISDNKALKGAG
+562 NSVISGNKALDGAG

-620 DNSNTTTNPDARWG
+620 GNSNTTANAGARWG
-634 AAIFVLS
+634 AAIFVQS
-641 EDANKNKIKANI
+641 VAKANI

-665 AATEKDTNIDM
+665 AATGNDTNIDM

-686 TMIASTKAGML
+686 TMIASTTAGML

-705 GTFINSVIVNKNGK
+705 GTFINSVIVNKKGK

-724 GPEGKL
+724 GPTGKL

-750 DKAGLTYANL
+750 DKEGLTYANL
-760 GSPVFDAADHIYK
+760 GSPEFDAADHIYK

-785 PSTDVVGG
+785 PTTDVVSG

-818 NSRSVNRQG
+818 NSRAVNRQG

>member
-44 PMEFTAVSD
+44 PMEFIAVSD

-128 AIPAKQDVSGGF
+128 TIPAKQDVSGGF

-158 NLCGWLRF
+158 NICGWLRF
-166 TIADQRI
+166 TIADPSI

-289 TGEGKSADSP
+289 TGDGKSADSP

-433 AIYMAGSNMTSESTS
+433 AVYMAGSNMTSESTS

-490 NWGGEKTRL
+490 NYGGEKTRL

-530 ITIIDGVVFSGNSA
+530 ITIIDGVTFSGNSA

-562 NSVISDNKALKGAG
+562 NSVISDNKALYGAG

-620 DNSNTTTNPDARWG
+620 DNSNTTSTAGARWG
-634 AAIFVLS
+634 AAIFVQS
-641 EDANKNKIKANI
+641 AVKANI

-665 AATEKDTNIDM
+665 AETGNDTNIDM

-686 TMIASTKAGML
+686 TMIASTTAGML
-697 RIHTTALS
+697 RIHTSALS

-736 SGIKQNAYNPTAGI
+736 SGIKQNKYNPTAGI

-760 GSPVFDAADHIYK
+760 GSPAFDAADHVYK
-773 WNGTMDVEYPSA
+773 WNGTMNVEYPSA
-785 PSTDVVGG
+785 PTTDVVNG
-793 LIKTANESFYNW
+793 LIETANKSFYDW

-818 NSRSVNRQG
+818 NSRAVNRQG

>member
-44 PMEFTAVSD
+44 QMEFTAVSD

-289 TGEGKSADSP
+289 TGDGKSADSP

-530 ITIIDGVVFSGNSA
+530 ITIIDGVTFSGNSA

-562 NSVISDNKALKGAG
+562 NSVISGNKALDGAG

-620 DNSNTTTNPDARWG
+620 DNSNTTTTAGARWG
-634 AAIFVLS
+634 AAIFVHS
-641 EDANKNKIKANI
+641 VAKANI
-653 CLNNSSIADHTT
+653 CLNNSSIADHIT
-665 AATEKDTNIDM
+665 AATGSDTNIDM

-686 TMIASTKAGML
+686 TMIASTTAGML

-705 GTFINSVIVNKNGK
+705 GTFINSVIVNKDGK

-724 GPEGKL
+724 GPTGKL

-736 SGIKQNAYNPTAGI
+736 SGIKQNAYNPTADI

-760 GSPVFDAADHIYK
+760 GSPAFDAADHVYK

-785 PSTDVVGG
+785 PTKDVVGG
-793 LIKTANESFYNW
+793 LIKTANESFYDW
-805 LLSVAALDVDQLG
+805 LLSVEALDVDQLG
-818 NSRSVNRQG
+818 NSRAVNRQG

>member
-158 NLCGWLRF
+158 NICGWLRF
-166 TIADQRI
+166 TIADPSI

-289 TGEGKSADSP
+289 TGDGKSADSP

-347 INITWPGHTSSVGT
+347 INVTWPGHTSSVGT

-490 NWGGEKTRL
+490 NYGGEKTRL

-530 ITIIDGVVFSGNSA
+530 ITIIDGVTFSGNSA

-554 TVNDISIK
+554 TVNDIFIK
-562 NSVISDNKALKGAG
+562 NSV
-576 LYVGGAASVKIDKTQ
+576 

-620 DNSNTTTNPDARWG
+620 DNSNTTTTAGVRWG
-634 AAIFVLS
+634 AAIFVQS
-641 EDANKNKIKANI
+641 SVKANI

-665 AATEKDTNIDM
+665 AETGNDTNIDM

-686 TMIASTKAGML
+686 TMIASTTAGML
-697 RIHTTALS
+697 RIHTSALS

-736 SGIKQNAYNPTAGI
+736 SGIKQNKYNPTAGI

-760 GSPVFDAADHIYK
+760 GSPAFDAADHVYK
-773 WNGTMDVEYPSA
+773 WNGTMNVEYPSA
-785 PSTDVVGG
+785 PTTDVVNG
-793 LIKTANESFYNW
+793 LIETANKSFYDW

-818 NSRSVNRQG
+818 NSRAVNRQG

>member
-53 LTRTSIGE
+53 LTRTSIGD
-61 LNGGKRE
+61 LNGGMRE

-289 TGEGKSADSP
+289 TGDGKSADSP

-320 NGLAKGYGCMGI
+320 KGLAKGYGCMGI

-433 AIYMAGSNMTSESTS
+433 AIYMAGSNMTSENTS

-481 AGKHGGALQ
+481 AEKHGGALQ
-490 NWGGEKTRL
+490 NCGGEKTRL
-499 TVTGGTFS
+499 TVTRGAFS
-507 NNKTTDGS
+507 SNKTTNGT
-515 VGGGAAITFRGEKPS
+515 GGGGGAITFRGDKPS
-530 ITIIDGVVFSGNSA
+530 ITIIDGVTFSGNSA
-544 GCQGGAVRVN
+544 GFQGGAVRVN
-554 TVNDISIK
+554 TVNDISIM
-562 NSVISDNKALKGAG
+562 NSVISDNKALDGAG
-576 LYVGGAASVKIDKTQ
+576 LHVGGAASVKIDKTQ

-620 DNSNTTTNPDARWG
+620 GNSNTTTTAGARWG

-641 EDANKNKIKANI
+641 ENANKNKIKANI

-665 AATEKDTNIDM
+665 AETGNDTNIDM

-686 TMIASTKAGML
+686 TMIASTTAGML
-697 RIHTTALS
+697 RIHTNALS

-724 GPEGKL
+724 GPTGKL

-736 SGIKQNAYNPTAGI
+736 SGIEQNKYNPTAGI

>member
-30 KPEIEAPGESKGSI
+30 KPEIEASGESKGSI

-166 TIADQRI
+166 TIADPSI

-259 KALSVEQGK
+259 KALSVAQGK

-289 TGEGKSADSP
+289 TGDGKSADSP

-347 INITWPGHTSSVGT
+347 INVTWPGHTSSVGT

-427 KANNGG
+427 NATNGG
-433 AIYMAGSNMTSESTS
+433 AVYMAGKNMIAETTS

-490 NWGGEKTRL
+490 NCGGEKTRL
-499 TVTGGTFS
+499 TVTRGTFS

-515 VGGGAAITFRGEKPS
+515 GGGGAAITFRGDKPS

-562 NSVISDNKALKGAG
+562 NSVISGNKALDGAG

-591 ISGNQ
+591 IRGNQ

-620 DNSNTTTNPDARWG
+620 DNSNTTTTAGARWG
-634 AAIFVLS
+634 AAIFVHS
-641 EDANKNKIKANI
+641 VAKANI
-653 CLNNSSIADHTT
+653 CLNNSSIADHIT
-665 AATEKDTNIDM
+665 AATGSDTNIDM

-686 TMIASTKAGML
+686 TMIASTTAGML

-705 GTFINSVIVNKNGK
+705 GTFINSVIVNKDGK

-724 GPEGKL
+724 GPTGKL

-736 SGIKQNAYNPTAGI
+736 SGIKQNAYNPTADI

-760 GSPVFDAADHIYK
+760 GSPAFDAADHVYK

-785 PSTDVVGG
+785 PTTDVVGG
-793 LIKTANESFYNW
+793 LIETANKSFYDW

-818 NSRSVNRQG
+818 NSRAVNRQG

>member
-289 TGEGKSADSP
+289 TGDGKSADSP

-347 INITWPGHTSSVGT
+347 INVTWPGHTSSVGT

-427 KANNGG
+427 NATNGG
-433 AIYMAGSNMTSESTS
+433 AVYMAGKNMIAETTS

-490 NWGGEKTRL
+490 NCGGEKTRL
-499 TVTGGTFS
+499 TITGGTFS

-515 VGGGAAITFRGEKPS
+515 GGGGAAITFRGDKPS

-562 NSVISDNKALKGAG
+562 NSVISGNKALDGAG

-620 DNSNTTTNPDARWG
+620 GNSNTTTIAGARWG
-634 AAIFVLS
+634 AAIFVHS
-641 EDANKNKIKANI
+641 VAKANI

-665 AATEKDTNIDM
+665 AETGSDTNIDM

-686 TMIASTKAGML
+686 TMIASTTAGML

-705 GTFINSVIVNKNGK
+705 GTFINSVIVNKDGK

-724 GPEGKL
+724 GPTGKL

-736 SGIKQNAYNPTAGI
+736 SGIKQNAYNPTADI

-760 GSPVFDAADHIYK
+760 GSPAFDAADHVYK
-773 WNGTMDVEYPSA
+773 WNGTMNVEYPSA
-785 PSTDVVGG
+785 PTKDVVGG
-793 LIKTANESFYNW
+793 LIETANKSFYDW
-805 LLSVAALDVDQLG
+805 LLSVEALDVDQLG
-818 NSRSVNRQG
+818 NSRAVNRQG